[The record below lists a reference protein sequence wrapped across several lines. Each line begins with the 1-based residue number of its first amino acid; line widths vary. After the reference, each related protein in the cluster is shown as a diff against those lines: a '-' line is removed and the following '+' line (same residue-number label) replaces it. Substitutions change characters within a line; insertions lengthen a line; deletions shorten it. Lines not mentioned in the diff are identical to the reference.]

1 MDLSAERGAVL
12 LSAQLAQRTTTART
26 KGEAAEHA
34 SPTPVRIPDQLCG
47 RDFWPVFAGMA
58 VTDHGESTLNVSPGR
73 VTAPL
78 IALVRREL
86 LRCNYRRSDKIRP
99 SCQQRSGRELDA
111 STAAA
116 KNLERAPEVDARL
129 HSRCGRRM
137 SRRNEAEDSATW
149 QIRARP

>member
-1 MDLSAERGAVL
+1 MPQRPNEYALAVL
-12 LSAQLAQRTTTART
+12 MNCTSPSGRSSY
-26 KGEAAEHA
+26 AASSSPLFTGGVGDLGFRHA

-58 VTDHGESTLNVSPGR
+58 VTDHGEGTLNVSPGR
-73 VTAPL
+73 VAAPL

-86 LRCNYRRSDKIRP
+86 LRCNYRRSDTIRP
-99 SCQQRSGRELDA
+99 SCQQRLGKELDA
-111 STAAA
+111 
-116 KNLERAPEVDARL
+116 EVDARL